1 MYIDTVTDF
10 GLFGGKSNYGNIENL
25 TNEKTEQRLTPGEK
39 KELQE
44 EESVI
49 IMNFLSQEG
58 IIFYSHSHVSP
69 VY

>member
-1 MYIDTVTDF
+1 MGT
-10 GLFGGKSNYGNIENL
+10 ENL

-44 EESVI
+44 EGSVI

-58 IIFYSHSHVSP
+58 IIFYGHSHVSP
-69 VY
+69 VYWLN